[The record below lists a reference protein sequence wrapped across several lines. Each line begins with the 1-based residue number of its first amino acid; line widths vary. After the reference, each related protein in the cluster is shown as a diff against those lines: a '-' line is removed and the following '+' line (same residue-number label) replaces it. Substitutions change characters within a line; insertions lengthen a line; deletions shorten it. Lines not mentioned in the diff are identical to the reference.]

1 MVTLSLTFTIILLA
15 LYYAFQGK
23 PVIIEG
29 KNYKLNGRL
38 YGKGGRHK
46 HGSAI
51 LFLSGWNPTTRRV
64 TTSNFYAGFSARKR
78 NNICLT
84 ISLRGMGS
92 EGDINTLSRA
102 DFLDDVLAAYD
113 YLANS
118 SGVNKENIRVVGES
132 FGGYLACILSTLR
145 PVKKMVLRV
154 PTDFPNEGFHDIPQI
169 RIAGNLSKEWK
180 SKRHACNESFALKA
194 INEYEGSL
202 MMVASEKDNIVPI
215 QTTENYLAAVKDHS
229 KLEYLFIKKASH
241 GMLHPKLQWDYTRKI
256 LNWLR
261 L

>member
-1 MVTLSLTFTIILLA
+1 MVTLSITFTIILIG

-23 PVIIEG
+23 PVTIEA
-29 KNYKLNGRL
+29 KNNKLNGRL
-38 YGKGGRHK
+38 YGKGGKHK

-51 LFLSGWNPTTRRV
+51 LFISGWNPTTRRV

-92 EGDINTLSRA
+92 EGDINLLTRA
-102 DFLDDVLAAYD
+102 DFLEDVVAAYD

-118 SGVNKENIRVVGES
+118 PGVNRENIRVVGES
-132 FGGYLACILSTLR
+132 FGAYLACLLSTLR

-154 PTDFPNEGFHDIPQI
+154 PTDFPDECFHDVPQI
-169 RIAGNLSKEWK
+169 RITGNLSCDWK
-180 SKRHACNESFALKA
+180 SKKHSFTESYALKA
-194 INEYEGSL
+194 VNEFQGSL
-202 MMVASEKDNIVPI
+202 MVVASEKDNFVPF
-215 QTTENYLAAVKDHS
+215 QTTENFLAAVKDVT
-229 KLEYLFIKKASH
+229 KLEYLFMKKASH
-241 GMLHPKLQWDYTRKI
+241 GMLHPKLQWDYTRKL

>member
-1 MVTLSLTFTIILLA
+1 MITLSVCILIVIIA

-23 PVIIEG
+23 PVTINAN
-29 KNYKLNGRL
+29 NYKLNGRL
-38 YGKGGRHK
+38 YGKAGLHK

-84 ISLRGMGS
+84 VSFRGMGS
-92 EGDINTLSRA
+92 EGDINVLTRT
-102 DFLDDVLAAYD
+102 DFMDDVIAAYD
-113 YLANS
+113 YLANTE
-118 SGVNKENIRVVGES
+118 GVNKEDIRVVGES

-145 PVKKMVLRV
+145 PVRKMALRV
-154 PTDFPNEGFHDIPQI
+154 PSDFSNEGFTDIPQI
-169 RIAGNLSKEWK
+169 MNAGNFSNDWK
-180 SKRHACNESFALKA
+180 NHNHSFAESYSLKA
-194 INEYEGSL
+194 INEYKGCL
-202 MMVASEKDNIVPI
+202 MMVASGKDNFVPM
-215 QTTENYLAAVKDHS
+215 QTTKNYLAAVNDTS
-229 KLEYLFIKKASH
+229 KLEYLFMKKASH
-241 GMLHPKLQWDYTRKI
+241 SMFHPKLQWDYTRKL